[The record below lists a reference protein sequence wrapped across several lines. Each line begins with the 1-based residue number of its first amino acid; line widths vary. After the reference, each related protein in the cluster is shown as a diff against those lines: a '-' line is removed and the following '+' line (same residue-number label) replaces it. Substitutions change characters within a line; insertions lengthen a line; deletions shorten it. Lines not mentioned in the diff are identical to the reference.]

1 MIAHFGSIVARA
13 ASSLKSRNST
23 RNQTARSYVSPPIPV
38 TTAVRLAATGSVDD
52 LNHGDAKSAIEE
64 LRAVIPYDLSDG
76 NGGLTVY
83 CRGLANLKLG
93 AAKEAAA
100 EFQKVLDDPG
110 VTKLTMFWPLSQLG
124 LARAYAPQGET
135 AKSVTAYRQFL
146 NSWKNADPD
155 LMVLKQ
161 TKKEL
166 AKLDASPPT
175 Q

>member
-1 MIAHFGSIVARA
+1 
-13 ASSLKSRNST
+13 
-23 RNQTARSYVSPPIPV
+23 
-38 TTAVRLAATGSVDD
+38 
-52 LNHGDAKSAIEE
+52 
-64 LRAVIPYDLSDG
+64 
-76 NGGLTVY
+76 
-83 CRGLANLKLG
+83 LANLKLG